1 VICKSLIALALLT
14 SHALLGASSKVRA
27 DDVPGTK
34 SSSTERKEPAPG
46 TLEFVERALA
56 KTVSIETVDAS
67 LEAVAKYLSNETGVT
82 IYLDANGLD
91 AVGINPKETKVSVA
105 LENLSLRSVLR
116 IVFSKFELT
125 HTYREGVLM
134 ITTPEAAEEQI

>member
-1 VICKSLIALALLT
+1 VNCRSLIALTVLT
-14 SHALLGASSKVRA
+14 SFPLLGSNSKVRA

-34 SSSTERKEPAPG
+34 SRSTESKDPTPG
-46 TLEFVERALA
+46 TPEFVELALL

-82 IYLDANGLD
+82 IYLDTVGLD
-91 AVGINPKETKVSVA
+91 AVGINPKETKVSVSLA
-105 LENLSLRSVLR
+105 NLSLRSVLR